1 MYCSTYIGRQELLPA
16 RVGLQLLLRAV
27 LFAAKE
33 QKTSRGGR
41 SRAILASIRDKRKK
55 KTRCHLGFHEGVA
68 GLTEKGSMMAQVDDF
83 YSIIATAYARIGGV
97 RNARKYGELAV
108 EKL

>member
-1 MYCSTYIGRQELLPA
+1 M
-16 RVGLQLLLRAV
+16 

-41 SRAILASIRDKRKK
+41 AILASIRDKRKKK

-68 GLTEKGSMMAQVDDF
+68 GLTEKESMMAQVGDF

-97 RNARKYGELAV
+97 RNARKYRELAV
-108 EKL
+108 EKLWHSPPPGGAAIGRRGLRGF